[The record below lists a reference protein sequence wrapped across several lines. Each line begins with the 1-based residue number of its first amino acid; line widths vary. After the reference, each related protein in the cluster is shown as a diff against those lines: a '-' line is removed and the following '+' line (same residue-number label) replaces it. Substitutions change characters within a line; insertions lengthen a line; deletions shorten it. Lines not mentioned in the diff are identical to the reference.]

1 MLTCS
6 FCCVFAGKKLKK
18 KLEDLEARAAS
29 APPSPPQLHQELD
42 AAAAHA
48 LGARTSPAAHAAYPT
63 PFASPDPNAR
73 FVSPD
78 VLQSNF
84 LTEELSEEDRRI
96 YHGLEPYADHLA
108 GTSPQPSMYWSSSCS
123 SSGSSTY
130 ADADHKPAQLPQ
142 HHHHHHHHHHQQHH
156 QHQQH
161 QHQAVYRQSPEVASY
176 AAPPHTTSCMPLQ
189 AATYATAM
197 PGVTAMTRPSLTSAA
212 EPASAIYG
220 GSDDLLQPYGLPDA
234 FIAYSHLD
242 ADSSHQHML
251 APQTPPLS
259 DSFDLSLDPSPVNS
273 AGLYPVTSVLYPTSP
288 LRL

>member
-1 MLTCS
+1 MLH
-6 FCCVFAGKKLKK
+6 FAGKKLKK

-42 AAAAHA
+42 VAGAHA
-48 LGARTSPAAHAAYPT
+48 LGARPSAAAAHAAYPT

-73 FVSPD
+73 FISPD
-78 VLQSNF
+78 VLQSSF
-84 LTEELSEEDRRI
+84 LPDELSEEDRRI
-96 YHGLEPYADHLA
+96 YHGLEPSYAADHLA

-130 ADADHKPAQLPQ
+130 ADADHKPSQLPQ
-142 HHHHHHHHHHQQHH
+142 HHHHHHHHHQHQHQQH
-156 QHQQH
+156 HQQH
-161 QHQAVYRQSPEVASY
+161 QHQAVYRPSPEMASY
-176 AAPPHTTSCMPLQ
+176 GAPPHTTSCMPLQ

-197 PGVTAMTRPSLTSAA
+197 PGVTAMTRPSLTTAA
-212 EPASAIYG
+212 EPAPAIY

-234 FIAYSHLD
+234 LIAYSHLD
-242 ADSSHQHML
+242 ADASHHHML

-273 AGLYPVTSVLYPTSP
+273 AGLYPVTSFYPTSP